1 MEIGHNKLCEF
12 VRITV
17 KNNMRNCTVKLGN
30 KQALHF
36 PLYDILS

>member
-17 KNNMRNCTVKLGN
+17 KNNMRKLYS
-30 KQALHF
+30 QAREQTS
-36 PLYDILS
+36 IALSFI